1 MRYPISKF
9 QISKIW
15 NLIVAKLKPR
25 IVPLNCLQNL
35 AGNAAPA
42 ADGVQTSA
50 NGAGNSEK
58 IPEEKEEASK

>member
-1 MRYPISKF
+1 MQLDSSLT
-9 QISKIW
+9 Q
-15 NLIVAKLKPR
+15 AK
-25 IVPLNCLQNL
+25 NCPQNL

-42 ADGVQTSA
+42 ADGVQASA

>member
-1 MRYPISKF
+1 MIE
-9 QISKIW
+9 
-15 NLIVAKLKPR
+15 AKLKPKSA
-25 IVPLNCLQNL
+25 PLNCPQNL

-42 ADGVQTSA
+42 TDGVQGSA